1 MVRSDNSGR
10 RGTCRLDEY
19 NPPNGV
25 VFLALP
31 FAVLLQEGLTLF
43 FFFFRKN
50 IVFVP
55 KFCKNFGFHL

>member
-43 FFFFRKN
+43 FFFF
-50 IVFVP
+50 FP
-55 KFCKNFGFHL
+55 